1 MTDPAVPERPQDV
14 VAAVIDDGRV
24 SGQQILV
31 VGLCMLLNMLDGFD
45 ITTMAIVAGDVSEE
59 LRLTADRLG
68 LIFSFALAGMMAGAM
83 LLAPVSDI
91 IGRRK
96 LIVLSVVLVGGS
108 MLLTANASTL
118 AEFFI
123 LRFVSGF
130 GAGAILACQATLVAE
145 YSPEKYRA
153 LSIAGTTAG
162 YPLGAVMTSVV
173 AGLIM
178 PAYGWRAMFWFG
190 GGITL
195 ALGVVSWA
203 LLPESLKYLF
213 VRRPANALER
223 VNKILVKLKK
233 DALDE
238 LPVPAMDLARNRKG
252 FVGNIRSLLATELR
266 GATLVL
272 WASFFLCFIAL
283 YFLFSWIPRLMEQTG
298 YSVESGRQ
306 AFFLFNVGAVIG
318 IFLLGALSTRWRLSN
333 LIFVFLLSSAVGMVV
348 FATVP
353 NQLTVLMV
361 VIFLVGALLQGGFVG
376 LYAVAGK
383 VYPTEVR
390 STGIG
395 WAIGLGRL
403 GAVVGPAAA
412 GFLIAAGM
420 SMSANYYVFAVP
432 LAAGGLMAYRLKVR

>member
-1 MTDPAVPERPQDV
+1 MTDPAVPERPRDV

-223 VNKILVKLKK
+223 INKILVKLKK

-266 GATLVL
+266 GATLIL

-318 IFLLGALSTRWRLSN
+318 IFLLGAL
-333 LIFVFLLSSAVGMVV
+333 
-348 FATVP
+348 
-353 NQLTVLMV
+353 
-361 VIFLVGALLQGGFVG
+361 
-376 LYAVAGK
+376 
-383 VYPTEVR
+383 
-390 STGIG
+390 
-395 WAIGLGRL
+395 
-403 GAVVGPAAA
+403 
-412 GFLIAAGM
+412 
-420 SMSANYYVFAVP
+420 
-432 LAAGGLMAYRLKVR
+432 

>member
-1 MTDPAVPERPQDV
+1 MTDPAVPERPRDV

-223 VNKILVKLKK
+223 INKILVKLKK

-266 GATLVL
+266 GATLIL

-333 LIFVFLLSSAVGMVV
+333 LVFVFLLSSAVGMVV